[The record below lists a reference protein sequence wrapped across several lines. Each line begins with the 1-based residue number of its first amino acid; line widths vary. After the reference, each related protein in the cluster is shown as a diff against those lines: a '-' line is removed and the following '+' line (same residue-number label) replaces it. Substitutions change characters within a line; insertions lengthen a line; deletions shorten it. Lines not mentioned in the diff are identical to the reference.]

1 MKYHYQ
7 FVSKTIVRIELI
19 PEDQKDIA
27 LIETLSTSAEND
39 PNLKEL
45 FRKGFEAYDSK
56 AELTKLKFM
65 NFPRVALCSYM
76 PITKPTNPLLEEK
89 ETPAGQVS
97 GQLSF
102 L

>member
-19 PEDQKDIA
+19 PEDQKETA
-27 LIETLSTSAEND
+27 LIKTLSSSAEND

-45 FRKGFEAYDSK
+45 FKKGFEAYDPK

-65 NFPRVALCSYM
+65 NFPSVALCSYASATE
-76 PITKPTNPLLEEK
+76 PINQLHREE
-89 ETPAGQVS
+89 
-97 GQLSF
+97 
-102 L
+102 